1 MAGRSR
7 ARRRSVLSVADGV
20 AIMVGVVVGIGIF
33 KTPPLVAANVSSEF
47 AFLGVWV
54 VGGIVTLIGALCYAE
69 LASAH
74 PHAGGEYH
82 FLSRA
87 LGRPVAILF
96 GWARG
101 TVIQTGAIAA
111 VAFVVGDY
119 AMQVAPIGPHGAA
132 IYAAVAIAALTA
144 LNVAGTRQSKS
155 FQNAVTL
162 LTLLAVLAVILAGL
176 LAGGTRPPAPPP
188 VEPETAA
195 IGMAMILVLLT
206 FGGWSEAVY
215 LSSELHDA
223 PRNMSRVLLIGT
235 AVLIA
240 VYLLVNTALLS
251 LLGLAGLRASE
262 AVAADLMRAATG
274 EAAAAVLS
282 AAIVAAALSTL
293 NATILTGARVYY
305 AMARDLPALSRIGRW
320 DDRGQT
326 PTNGLLLQGAVA
338 LALVALG
345 AATRNGFQSMVDY
358 TAPVFWS
365 FLLLVGISL
374 MVLRH
379 KEPDRAL
386 PFRVPL
392 YPLTPLAF
400 CASCLFML
408 HSSLI
413 YTGVG
418 ALIGLAVIA
427 AGVPLV
433 LLARR
438 AEGPAPA
445 E

>member
-1 MAGRSR
+1 
-7 ARRRSVLSVADGV
+7 
-20 AIMVGVVVGIGIF
+20 
-33 KTPPLVAANVSSEF
+33 PLVAANVGSEF

-54 VGGIVTLIGALCYAE
+54 AGGIVTLIGALCYAE

-132 IYAAVAIAALTA
+132 IYAAAAIVALTA
-144 LNVAGTRQSKS
+144 LNVAGTRQSRT

-176 LAGGTRPPAPPP
+176 LAGGAPPPAPPV
-188 VEPETAA
+188 VETETAA

-235 AVLIA
+235 AVLIT
-240 VYLLVNTALLS
+240 VYLLVNTALQS

-293 NATILTGARVYY
+293 NATVLTGARVYY
-305 AMARDLPALSRIGRW
+305 AMARDLPILSRVGRW

-338 LALVALG
+338 LALVALATLARTAWLGGEISHPEIRGDAVMG
-345 AATRNGFQSMVDY
+345 AVMV
-358 TAPVFWS
+358 T
-365 FLLLVGISL
+365 
-374 MVLRH
+374 
-379 KEPDRAL
+379 PDRE
-386 PFRVPL
+386 
-392 YPLTPLAF
+392 
-400 CASCLFML
+400 
-408 HSSLI
+408 
-413 YTGVG
+413 VG
-418 ALIGLAVIA
+418 D
-427 AGVPLV
+427 
-433 LLARR
+433 
-438 AEGPAPA
+438 
-445 E
+445 

>member
-1 MAGRSR
+1 MARRPR
-7 ARRRSVLSVADGV
+7 ARRRTALSVADGV
-20 AIMVGVVVGIGIF
+20 AILVGVVLGIGIF
-33 KTPPLVAANVSSEF
+33 KTPPLVAANVESEL

-54 VGGIVTLIGALCYAE
+54 AGGIVTLIGALCYAE

-119 AMQVAPIGPHGAA
+119 AIQVVPLGPHGAA
-132 IYAAVAIAALTA
+132 IYAALAVIAVTA
-144 LNVAGTRQSKS
+144 LNVAGTQPSRL
-155 FQNAVTL
+155 FQNTMTL
-162 LTLLAVLAVILAGL
+162 LTIGAVLVVILVGLAATAG
-176 LAGGTRPPAPPP
+176 TPPPPPAPPT
-188 VEPETAA
+188 ESGAL
-195 IGMAMILVLLT
+195 GMAMILVLLT
-206 FGGWSEAVY
+206 YGGWSEAVY
-215 LSSELHDA
+215 LSSEIHDA

-235 AVLIA
+235 GALVG
-240 VYLLVNTALLS
+240 VYLLVNAALLS
-251 LLGLAGLRASE
+251 ILGLGPLRQSE
-262 AVAADLMRAATG
+262 AVASDLMRAATG
-274 EAAAAVLS
+274 HTGATVLS
-282 AAIVAAALSTL
+282 LAIVAVALSTL
-293 NATILTGARVYY
+293 NATIFTGARVYY
-305 AMARDLPALSRIGRW
+305 AMARDLPVLSRLARW

-326 PTNGLLLQGAVA
+326 PTNGLILQGV
-338 LALVALG
+338 VALG
-345 AATRNGFQSMVDY
+345 LIGLGTATRNGFQAMVDY

-365 FLLLVGISL
+365 FLFLVGLSL
-374 MVLRH
+374 MVLRAR
-379 KEPDRAL
+379 EPDRAL

-392 YPLTPLAF
+392 YPLTPLVF
-400 CASCLFML
+400 CATCLFML
-408 HSSLI
+408 HSSLV

-418 ALIGLAVIA
+418 ALVGLAVIA
-427 AGVPLV
+427 AGIPLV
-433 LLARR
+433 ILARR

>member
-33 KTPPLVAANVSSEF
+33 KTPPLIAANVGSEF

-54 VGGIVTLIGALCYAE
+54 AGGIVTLIGALCYAE

-119 AMQVAPIGPHGAA
+119 AMQVAPIGPHGTA
-132 IYAAVAIAALTA
+132 IYAAAAIVALTA
-144 LNVAGTRQSKS
+144 LNVAGTRQSKT

-162 LTLLAVLAVILAGL
+162 LTLLAVLAVILAGF

-188 VEPETAA
+188 LEPETAA

-305 AMARDLPALSRIGRW
+305 AMARDLPVLSRIGRW

-326 PTNGLLLQGAVA
+326 PTNGLLLQGVVA

-379 KEPDRAL
+379 KEPDRVL

-408 HSSLI
+408 HSSLV

-438 AEGPAPA
+438 AEAPAPA